1 MGLATL
7 QPCLGQSR
15 VIGGTPV
22 LNNRYPYFAELRI
35 VFMENGQQYVTYCGG
50 ALITSEI
57 VLTVAHCINNPQ
69 IVWMSA
75 TFGRLSTAGD
85 ATFRSIKAASWTAH
99 PNVDSVLKLNDIGV
113 VKLSQK
119 VAIAP
124 IALSFDSKFPKQGQN
139 VTVMGYGETDTERR
153 RARNLNQVQIS
164 VRNWDDC
171 YRLYGEDG
179 GDAKICAGGSGKN
192 ACLGD
197 SGGPLIVRGQTRSG
211 DVLAGIVS
219 HGPTPCREFP
229 VVYTRVSV
237 YKDWIRKEA
246 CVGSNLPSWC
256 RGK

>member
-1 MGLATL
+1 
-7 QPCLGQSR
+7 
-15 VIGGTPV
+15 
-22 LNNRYPYFAELRI
+22 
-35 VFMENGQQYVTYCGG
+35 
-50 ALITSEI
+50 
-57 VLTVAHCINNPQ
+57 
-69 IVWMSA
+69 MSA

-179 GDAKICAGGSGKN
+179 GDAKICAGGSGKVRN
-192 ACLGD
+192 NLYL
-197 SGGPLIVRGQTRSG
+197 SGAFAIHLRF
-211 DVLAGIVS
+211 
-219 HGPTPCREFP
+219 C
-229 VVYTRVSV
+229 
-237 YKDWIRKEA
+237 
-246 CVGSNLPSWC
+246 
-256 RGK
+256 